1 MTVSTSSGPL
11 QLDPPRLERRALR
24 DSVYDLVLNMLLDG
38 TFQPDDTLSIDGLS
52 RELGVSPTPIR
63 EALVHLEHTGLVT
76 RTALRGY
83 RVAPPF
89 SPQQIGQLVD
99 ARAVIELGALEHA
112 LDRRTSLA
120 PTLQQ
125 AHELHRQVIDELAA
139 LPAEAMVG
147 DARLAGYRRYFDA
160 DWGFHLEIMRHA
172 DNPFIVQMAESL
184 GAHVH
189 RLRQL
194 VGLGSTDWEDASAEH
209 ARIVE
214 AIISGAPAKQV
225 KQAMRDHLEAVRER
239 SIADSR
245 LIARDQSKAARSRS
259 RADRDRPG
267 AVGG

>member
-1 MTVSTSSGPL
+1 M
-11 QLDPPRLERRALR
+11 
-24 DSVYDLVLNMLLDG
+24 YDLVLNMLLDG
-38 TFQPDDTLSIDGLS
+38 TYQPDDTLSIDGLA

-89 SPQQIGQLVD
+89 NPQQIGQLVD
-99 ARAVIELGALEHA
+99 ARTVLELGALEHA
-112 LDRRTSLA
+112 LERRASLA
-120 PTLQQ
+120 PALRR
-125 AHELHRQVIDELAA
+125 AHDQHRQVIDELAVQSEEE
-139 LPAEAMVG
+139 LDG
-147 DARLAGYRRYFDA
+147 TTRLAGYRRYFDA

-189 RLRQL
+189 RLRQS

>member
-1 MTVSTSSGPL
+1 MSVSTSSGPTR
-11 QLDPPRLERRALR
+11 LDPLRLERRALR

-89 SPQQIGQLVD
+89 TPQQIGQLVD

-112 LDRRTSLA
+112 LERRASLA
-120 PTLQQ
+120 PTLQR
-125 AHELHRQVIDELAA
+125 AHDLHRQVIDELAS
-139 LPAEAMVG
+139 LPVEAMIG

-160 DWGFHLEIMRHA
+160 DWGFHLAIMHHA
-172 DNPFIVQMAESL
+172 GNPFIVQMAESL

-189 RLRQL
+189 RLRQS
-194 VGLGSTDWEDASAEH
+194 VGIGLTDCEDASAEH

-214 AIISGAPAKQV
+214 AIVSDAPARQV
-225 KQAMRDHLEAVRER
+225 KRAMRDHLEGVRER

-245 LIARDQSKAARSRS
+245 LIAKDRTITAKGRS
-259 RADRDRPG
+259 
-267 AVGG
+267 